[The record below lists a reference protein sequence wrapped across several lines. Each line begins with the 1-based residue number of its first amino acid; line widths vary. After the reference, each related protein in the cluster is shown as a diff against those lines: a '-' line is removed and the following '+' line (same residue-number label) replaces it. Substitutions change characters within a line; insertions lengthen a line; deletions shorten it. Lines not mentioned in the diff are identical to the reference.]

1 MGAVEWQDKEMLEA
15 PMTGLLSG
23 TLAGGPLGSFFLS
36 RVFFLECHFLLRS
49 L

>member
-36 RVFFLECHFLLRS
+36 RVFFL
-49 L
+49 